1 MNTMVAASAL
11 SLSAL
16 MMSPV
21 VHAAGPRFVPQS
33 ATYAEKVKELEGV
46 GGDPSF
52 LEPPTSWDGSI
63 DESAHFGG
71 WEEHAG
77 ERTETSTTATVS
89 KRKQER
95 AATKAPEN
103 SNKRNI
109 AHQLS
114 YMERKREIEAVGGD
128 PSFLDTR
135 RISSL
140 WDGSIDEGAHF
151 GGWES

>member
-1 MNTMVAASAL
+1 MNTLAASAL

-21 VHAAGPRFVPQS
+21 QAAGPRFVQS
-33 ATYAEKVKELEGV
+33 ATSYAEKVKELEAV

-71 WEEHAG
+71 WEHTD
-77 ERTETSTTATVS
+77 ERTETTTTTVS
-89 KRKQER
+89 KRKQDR
-95 AATKAPEN
+95 AAMKAPPN
-103 SNKRNI
+103 SNKHDI
-109 AHQLS
+109 VHHQLS

-135 RISSL
+135 RTASL